1 MAVVLSTKFKLKIK
15 FNMENETLNNHETAN
30 GIKSDVIGSVSFADA
45 LAFAE
50 YFRNQFDFYDCN
62 ANGRVYKY
70 IDLRKR
76 GQTAMPMEQ
85 IFGEWKAK
93 ETDR

>member
-1 MAVVLSTKFKLKIK
+1 MKNKTST
-15 FNMENETLNNHETAN
+15 NHETTN

-45 LAFAE
+45 LSFAE
-50 YFRNQFDFYDCN
+50 YFRNQFDYYDCN

-76 GQTAMPMEQ
+76 GQTAMNMEQ
-85 IFGEWKAK
+85 IFKEWKAK
-93 ETDR
+93 ETDL

>member
-1 MAVVLSTKFKLKIK
+1 MGNKTS
-15 FNMENETLNNHETAN
+15 NNHEIVN
-30 GIKSDVIGSVSFADA
+30 SIKSDVICSVSFADA
-45 LAFAE
+45 MAFAE
-50 YFRNQFDFYDCN
+50 YFRNQFDYYDCN

-76 GQTAMPMEQ
+76 GQTAMTMEQ
-85 IFGEWKAK
+85 IFMEWKAK